1 MSVVSLFRHR
11 GSAPVARERLQ
22 ILLSHERAA
31 FGRRD
36 LLTVLQEEILAAVAK
51 HVMVN
56 QDNVQIQMDRG
67 ADGSKLEIGVEIPHS
82 APFVR
87 MAVASH
93 QPDK

>member
-1 MSVVSLFRHR
+1 MSVVSLFRNR
-11 GSAPVARERLQ
+11 GTAPVARERLQ

-51 HVMVN
+51 HVTVD

-82 APFVR
+82 IATRVG
-87 MAVASH
+87 
-93 QPDK
+93 

>member
-1 MSVVSLFRHR
+1 MSVVSLFRNR
-11 GSAPVARERLQ
+11 GTAPVARERLQ

-51 HVMVN
+51 HVTVD

-67 ADGSKLEIGVEIPHS
+67 ADGSKLAIGVEIPHS
-82 APFVR
+82 IATRVG
-87 MAVASH
+87 
-93 QPDK
+93 

>member
-1 MSVVSLFRHR
+1 MSVVSLFRNR

-51 HVMVN
+51 HVTVN

-82 APFVR
+82 IATRVG
-87 MAVASH
+87 
-93 QPDK
+93 

>member
-1 MSVVSLFRHR
+1 MSVVSLFRNR

-51 HVMVN
+51 HVTVD
-56 QDNVQIQMDRG
+56 QENVQIQMDRG

-82 APFVR
+82 IATTR
-87 MAVASH
+87 AG
-93 QPDK
+93 

>member
-1 MSVVSLFRHR
+1 MSVVSLFRSR

-51 HVMVN
+51 HVTVD
-56 QDNVQIQMDRG
+56 QENVQIQMDRG
-67 ADGSKLEIGVEIPHS
+67 AEGSKLEIGVDIPHS
-82 APFVR
+82 IATTR
-87 MAVASH
+87 AG
-93 QPDK
+93 